1 MGAGARSICDLLGTE
16 ALFSKNGAIEK
27 WTGYRSYF
35 LKKSSNGFWIF
46 WAQKMYFD
54 KKVSIIL
61 EAYWPFWVHT
71 RIFEK

>member
-1 MGAGARSICDLLGTE
+1 MGASARSICDLLGTE

-35 LKKSSNGFWIF
+35 FKKSSNGFWTF

-54 KKVSIIL
+54 KMVSIIL